1 MLRMLLGRK
10 KRKESEDA
18 EGKRKKSRS
27 NGSDRLMYL
36 RENNDAIKN
45 LKGEEMDFKKRELD
59 LQAKRHDGIMRVL
72 VQQQAKATQDFQT
85 MILAILSKMGQK

>member
-1 MLRMLLGRK
+1 MQHMLRMLLGRK

-36 RENNDAIKN
+36 RENNDAMK
-45 LKGEEMDFKKRELD
+45 EM
-59 LQAKRHDGIMRVL
+59 
-72 VQQQAKATQDFQT
+72 
-85 MILAILSKMGQK
+85 KMQ

>member
-18 EGKRKKSRS
+18 EGKRKKSRL
-27 NGSDRLMYL
+27 NGGDRLMYK
-36 RENNDAIKN
+36 RENDDAIKN
-45 LKGEEMDFKKRELD
+45 LKSEEMDLKKKELD

-85 MILAILSKMGQK
+85 MVLAIVSKMD